1 MSKANLQLKVLIKM
15 DMATIKK
22 SPFKGYM
29 IKYTKS
35 KSSYWVGALNSSK
48 ETEAWNGDPNKTQ
61 RNRTLL
67 KVY

>member
-1 MSKANLQLKVLIKM
+1 M
-15 DMATIKK
+15 DMATVKK
-22 SPFKGYM
+22 SPFKGYV

-67 KVY
+67 KV